1 MYVGCVC
8 ECVCIGYVKCEVCVG
23 DCVLSVWSMLDG
35 VVYVWESVCCECVC
49 CMYGVFVRKCVL
61 DVFV

>member
-23 DCVLSVWSMLDG
+23 DCVICVE
-35 VVYVWESVCCECVC
+35 YVGWGSICLGECVC
-49 CMYGVFVRKCVL
+49 CMYGVFVRKCML